1 MEQTVNSLESMFQ
14 KAESDLTYLSRKI
27 DFELGQKNKANPA
40 QLIEKISE
48 IKKEYGDLVK
58 EAASIQE
65 AQKEAVEYF
74 RTQLMAAC
82 QLLQALQ
89 QQTGK
94 QDGERP
100 EELDRLEAILGIKLP
115 SSADKPQADG
125 DHNTEEEST
134 STGIPNTAPEVP
146 EELSKPAVCTIPEPQ
161 LSPSSRR
168 ADSSE
173 CLDITQEEFESVS
186 ELIRGRCKLA
196 DINTVY
202 RILWRH
208 FKEENNSKALN
219 PGEMFKMGLKVSG
232 NTGEAK
238 LKVLRA
244 LKLCTI
250 SANKE
255 VKLV

>member
-14 KAESDLTYLSRKI
+14 KAESDLNYLSRKI
-27 DFELGQKNKANPA
+27 DFELGQKNKTNPA

-58 EAASIQE
+58 EATSIQE

-82 QLLQALQ
+82 QLLQTLQ
-89 QQTGK
+89 HQTGK

-115 SSADKPQADG
+115 SSADKPVADSKG
-125 DHNTEEEST
+125 NDEEST
-134 STGIPNTAPEVP
+134 GTSVSNTSPEVP
-146 EELSKPAVCTIPEPQ
+146 EENSKPAVCTETQ
-161 LSPSSRR
+161 LSPASRR

-173 CLDITQEEFESVS
+173 CQDITQEEFESVS

-196 DINTVY
+196 DVNTVY
-202 RILWRH
+202 RVLWRH
-208 FKEENNSKALN
+208 FKEENNSKPLN

-232 NTGEAK
+232 TTGEAK
-238 LKVLRA
+238 LKILRA

>member
-14 KAESDLTYLSRKI
+14 KAESDLNYLSRKI

-115 SSADKPQADG
+115 SSADKPLADG
-125 DHNTEEEST
+125 GGDTEEEDSSGT
-134 STGIPNTAPEVP
+134 STTSPDVQVEQ
-146 EELSKPAVCTIPEPQ
+146 SKPTVCKVSEPQ
-161 LSPSSRR
+161 LSPASRR
-168 ADSSE
+168 ADCSE
-173 CLDITQEEFESVS
+173 CQDITQEEFESVS
-186 ELIRGRCKLA
+186 ELVRGRCKLA
-196 DINTVY
+196 DVNVVY
-202 RILWRH
+202 RVLWRH
-208 FKEENNSKALN
+208 FKEENNSKPLN

-232 NTGEAK
+232 TTGEAK

-250 SANKE
+250 SAKKE
-255 VKLV
+255 VKLT

>member
-14 KAESDLTYLSRKI
+14 KAESDLNYLSRKI

-58 EAASIQE
+58 EATSIQE

-74 RTQLMAAC
+74 KTQLMAAC
-82 QLLQALQ
+82 QLLQTLQ
-89 QQTGK
+89 TQTGK

-115 SSADKPQADG
+115 SSQPVEGG
-125 DHNTEEEST
+125 DTAEEGSSHTSAESPDEQT
-134 STGIPNTAPEVP
+134 QPT
-146 EELSKPAVCTIPEPQ
+146 LSPEPQ
-161 LSPSSRR
+161 IPVPAAQLSPASRR
-168 ADSSE
+168 ADCPE

-196 DINTVY
+196 DVNTVY
-202 RILWRH
+202 RVLWRH
-208 FKEENNSKALN
+208 FKEESNSKPLN

-232 NTGEAK
+232 TTGEAK
-238 LKVLRA
+238 LKILRA

-250 SANKE
+250 SAKKE
-255 VKLV
+255 VKLT